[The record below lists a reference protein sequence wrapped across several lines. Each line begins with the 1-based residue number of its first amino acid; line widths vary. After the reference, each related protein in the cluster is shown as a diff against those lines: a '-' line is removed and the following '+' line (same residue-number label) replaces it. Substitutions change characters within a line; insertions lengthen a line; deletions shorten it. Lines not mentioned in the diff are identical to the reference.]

1 MKSMDAKRTAFIAMM
16 SGLGL
21 LLSAISLNIAPF
33 LSSVG
38 QGGAALDLSH
48 IATFVAAIFGGPVVG
63 AIVGFLS
70 GIYAGYY
77 FGYVIGG
84 LGLLSLIGVP
94 LGKALTGLTAGFLY
108 KRLRINSSTRPSMLT
123 VPITLLSYV
132 PECLYTIAYFL
143 YIVMFVYGNAMAFML
158 PIVIPKAWVEITVM
172 SILMGALAGNKGFKE
187 FVLRFLGP
195 PKMAQSIRLAKTE

>member
-1 MKSMDAKRTAFIAMM
+1 MDAKRTAFIAMM

-21 LLSAISLNIAPF
+21 LLSAISLHVAP
-33 LSSVG
+33 LLTAIGS

-108 KRLRINSSTRPSMLT
+108 KKLRITSSSRPSMLT
-123 VPITLLSYV
+123 VPVTLLSYV
-132 PECLYTIAYFL
+132 PECLYTIVYFL
-143 YIVMFVYGNAMAFML
+143 YVVLYFYGYGMSFML

-195 PKMAQSIRLAKTE
+195 PKLARSIRLAKAE